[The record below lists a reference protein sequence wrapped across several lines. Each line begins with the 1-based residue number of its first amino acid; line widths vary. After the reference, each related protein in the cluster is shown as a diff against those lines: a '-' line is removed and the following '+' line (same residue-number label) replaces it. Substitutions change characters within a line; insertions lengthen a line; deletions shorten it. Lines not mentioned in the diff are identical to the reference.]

1 MPRRLVVEA
10 QRPEYLLPA
19 YYLLRTNYR
28 TNYLLTTS
36 TYRLVVKTERTIELT
51 LTIAHERAVGR
62 PHSTPGYPSTWQFC
76 YIVSVWTAWE
86 RGDSECKKFPSM
98 VPHTSAAAVT
108 WANSIT
114 FNGAY
119 TRTAR
124 SLTSA

>member
-36 TYRLVVKTERTIELT
+36 TYRLVVEAERSIEPT

-62 PHSTPGYPSTWQFC
+62 PHSIPGYPSTWQFF
-76 YIVSVWTAWE
+76 YTLAVFHISLLQGQLGVKVSVQLIHRLFLDCE
-86 RGDSECKKFPSM
+86 M
-98 VPHTSAAAVT
+98 
-108 WANSIT
+108 
-114 FNGAY
+114 
-119 TRTAR
+119 
-124 SLTSA
+124 LTES